1 MKTMPRILLLLFSLS
16 VMTMMFIARCGLY
29 MDGHL
34 AQSTHGLPT
43 SSRDHKDLKRHV
55 RDVLQE
61 KEVQHLK
68 TIKGLQSQIDNLEA
82 RLKQAHIRYMN
93 VSHHIES
100 EARVKEVE
108 IQTYHVMPKNLSD
121 FSQFF
126 NEQLQSAEILQG
138 VSLKTEYDVVAFNRF
153 TLNRVYLVDP
163 GLGKRV
169 IEKPIG
175 YKKKDLLEIITHA
188 TEKLNVNR
196 SAKAK
201 MFSYEDFLEG
211 IYRIEPTTGSHYE
224 LYFRDIDING
234 NNAYRKVT
242 LMRPFGPPM
251 IVKKNPVNTNQDW
264 INIIL
269 PLSGRLDTFRLFMER
284 FVTVCIKQ
292 DKRVYLTVVYF
303 GMEGLQEVKNIM
315 SHIAKQNKF
324 KHMKLVT
331 LNEKFARG
339 RGLQIGALNWKSG
352 DALLFLCD
360 VDIVFSA
367 EFLERC
373 RLNTDRAKRV
383 YYPIVFSLYNPNVVY
398 ALQDMTIPN
407 LKDQLVISKDTGFW
421 RDFGYGMTCQYR
433 SDFLKIKGFD
443 EHITGW
449 GGEDVFLY
457 QKFVRSDYMVVRA
470 TDPGIFHLWHEKYCD
485 PNLTPEQYRSCIRSK
500 ALNEASHAQLGL
512 LAFKDEV
519 DIHRSFIKKS
529 RGQYNPSREKY

>member
-16 VMTMMFIARCGLY
+16 VMTMIFIARCGLY
-29 MDGHL
+29 MDGYL
-34 AQSTHGLPT
+34 SRTPNGLPT
-43 SSRDHKDLKRHV
+43 VSDKVDVKRQV

-61 KEVQHLK
+61 KESQHSKVVQS
-68 TIKGLQSQIDNLEA
+68 LQKQIDNLEN
-82 RLKQAHIRYMN
+82 RLR
-93 VSHHIES
+93 
-100 EARVKEVE
+100 EAQVTEVE
-108 IQTYHVMPKNLSD
+108 IQTYHIMPKNLSD

-126 NEQLQSAEILQG
+126 NEQLQAAEILQG
-138 VSLKTEYDVVAFNRF
+138 MPLKTEYDVVSFNRF

-188 TEKLNVNR
+188 MNKLNENR
-196 SAKAK
+196 TGPYIKLYT
-201 MFSYEDFLEG
+201 MEDFLEG
-211 IYRIEPTTGSHYE
+211 LYRIEPTTGTHYE
-224 LYFRDIDING
+224 LYFQDIDSSV
-234 NNAYRKVT
+234 AYSYKKVI

-251 IVKKNPVNTNQDW
+251 LVSKNKVTTDQAW
-264 INIIL
+264 INLIL
-269 PLSGRLDTFRLFMER
+269 PLSGRIETFRLFMER
-284 FVTVCIKQ
+284 FVSVCIKQ

-303 GMEGLQEVKNIM
+303 GTDGLQEVKNIM
-315 SHIAKQNKF
+315 SAIAKHNKF

-352 DALLFLCD
+352 DAMLFLCD
-360 VDIVFSA
+360 VDIVFNG

-373 RLNTDRAKRV
+373 RLNTERGRRV

-398 ALQDMTIPN
+398 SLQDITIPN

-457 QKFVRSDYMVVRA
+457 QKYVRSDYLVVRA

-519 DIHRSFIKKS
+519 DIHRSFVKKS
-529 RGQYNPSREKY
+529 HEKY